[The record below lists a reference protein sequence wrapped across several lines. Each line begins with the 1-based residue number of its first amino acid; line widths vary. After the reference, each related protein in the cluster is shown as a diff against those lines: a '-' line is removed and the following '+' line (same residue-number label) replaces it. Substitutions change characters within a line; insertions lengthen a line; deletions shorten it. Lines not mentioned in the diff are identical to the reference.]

1 MAADKM
7 TNYSPEQTD
16 ELVQAYVAAP
26 TQETVEAFAAKF
38 GKSVRSIVAKLS
50 REGVYVAKSKQ
61 AEGKRTMVKAEMVAK
76 LAELCEVTED
86 RLESLEKATGPALM
100 TLIHALESR

>member
-26 TQETVEAFAAKF
+26 TQETVDAFAAKF

-50 REGVYVAKSKQ
+50 REGVYQAKGKT
-61 AEGKRTMVKAEMVAK
+61 AGKRTVTKAEMVAQ
-76 LAELCEVTED
+76 LAMLCEVTED
-86 RLESLEKATGPALM
+86 RFESLEKATGPALM
-100 TLIHALESR
+100 VLIHALQSR